1 MQKGLSKGIQHLNLP
16 IPYGAHLVP
25 KGAQFTIFSRHATAV
40 WLMLFDAPN
49 AAKPTREISLD
60 AARHRIGDIWHVF
73 VPGIRAGQCYLYRM
87 ASDLNIPESAC
98 FNAEQWLLDPYAQA
112 ISGEPQWGKAPGITP
127 GHPPRNGASF
137 PKCVVVDQSFNWAN
151 DTSPG
156 IPLADAVIYE
166 AHVRG
171 FTVHPSAKTSNPGTY
186 AGLIEKIPYMKKL
199 GITSL
204 ELLPIHEFNEMEYA
218 LENGARKNLRNFWGY
233 STRAFFAPMSRFA
246 ASGICG
252 EQIRE
257 FKKLVKACHKAG
269 IEVILD
275 VVFNHTD
282 EGNEQGPVWS
292 MRGIDHSIY
301 YMTEADRKKNCNYT
315 GCGNTVNCNH
325 PVVRQFILD
334 CLRYWHLVMHVDG
347 FRFDLASILTR
358 GQNGEPLHNPPVV
371 EAIAEDPA
379 LRNAKLI
386 AEAWDAAGLYQVG
399 SFPNR
404 RWSEWNGRYRDDIR
418 EFWNGSKHDLRT
430 LVTRFIG
437 SPDLYAK
444 NSQTPQKSIN
454 FIACHDGF
462 TLNDVVSYN
471 QKNNLENRENNR
483 DGENHNR
490 SFNYGVDGPTRDP
503 AILALRLRQM
513 KNLLATLLLSQGVP
527 MLLAG
532 DEFARTQD
540 GNNNAYC
547 QDNEISWLDWTLLD
561 RNKELFNFARRLIA
575 FRKTH
580 PILRKTR
587 FLNDKL
593 DSGKTPDV
601 RWYGPN
607 GSAVDWD
614 GGKTIACWFHTLE
627 KQEVEDL
634 YIIFNA
640 DETAAHTYQFPEPDF
655 RSWNLAFSTQERL
668 PAWRALQKTV
678 KVEPRSITVFRSSM
692 L

>member
-1 MQKGLSKGIQHLNLP
+1 MQIGLKKRPSPFELP
-16 IPYGAHLVP
+16 IPYGTHLTN
-25 KGAQFTIFSRHATAV
+25 KGAHFTIFSRHATEV
-40 WLMLFDAPN
+40 WLMLFSAPD
-49 AAKPTREISLD
+49 AAKPTREIKLD
-60 AARHRIGDIWHVF
+60 PTLHRIGDLWHIF
-73 VPGIRAGQCYLYRM
+73 IPGIRAGQLYLYRM
-87 ASDLNIPESAC
+87 ASELKIPEAAY
-98 FNAEQWLLDPYAQA
+98 FNRDQWLLDPYALA
-112 ISGEPQWGKAPGITP
+112 ISGEPNWGKAEGMIPGKP
-127 GHPPRNGASF
+127 LRNGSAF
-137 PKCVVVDQSFNWAN
+137 PKCVVADQSFNWGDDAF
-151 DTSPG
+151 PR
-156 IPLADAVIYE
+156 IPLADSVIYE
-166 AHVRG
+166 THVRG
-171 FTVHPSAKTSNPGTY
+171 FTIHPSAKTSNPGTY
-186 AGLIEKIPYMKKL
+186 AGLIEKIPYLKKL
-199 GITSL
+199 GITTL
-204 ELLPIHEFNEMEYA
+204 ELLPIHEFNEMEYY
-218 LENGARKNLRNFWGY
+218 LENGARKKLRNFWGY
-233 STRAFFAPMSRFA
+233 STRSFFAPMGRFS

-282 EGNEQGPVWS
+282 EGNENGHAWS
-292 MRGIDHSIY
+292 MRGIDHSTY
-301 YMTEADRKKNCNYT
+301 YMLEADCKKNCNYT

-325 PVVRQFILD
+325 PVVRNFILD

-358 GQNGEPLHNPPVV
+358 GQNGEPLNNPPVV

-379 LRNAKLI
+379 LRDAKLI

-418 EFWNGSKHDLRT
+418 EFWNGARHDLRT

-444 NSQTPQKSIN
+444 NNQNPQKSIN

-462 TLNDVVSYN
+462 TLNDIVSYN
-471 QKNNLENRENNR
+471 QKNNLENGENNR

-490 SFNYGVDGPTRDP
+490 SFNYGVEGPSTDP
-503 AILALRLRQM
+503 AICSVRMRQM
-513 KNLLATLLLSQGVP
+513 KNLLATLMLSQGVP

-532 DEFARTQD
+532 DEFARTQS

-547 QDNEISWLDWTLLD
+547 QDNEISWVDWSLLEK
-561 RNKELFNFARRLIA
+561 NKELFSFVRRLII

-580 PILRKTR
+580 PILRKTH
-587 FLNDKL
+587 FLNDKQ

-601 RWYGPN
+601 RWFGPN
-607 GSAVDWD
+607 GTHVDWD
-614 GGKTIACWFHTLE
+614 NGKSIACWLHAQD
-627 KQEVEDL
+627 KQEMEDL
-634 YIIFNA
+634 YILINA
-640 DETAAHTYQFPEPDF
+640 DETVPQIFQFPEPDF
-655 RSWNLAFSTQERL
+655 RAWNLAFSTQERL
-668 PAWRALQKTV
+668 PAWRTMQKTV
-678 KVEPRSITVFRSSM
+678 KVEPRSITVFRSTK

>member
-1 MQKGLSKGIQHLNLP
+1 MLKGSTPGLRELELP
-16 IPYGAHLVP
+16 IPYGAHLTSR
-25 KGAQFTIFSRHATAV
+25 GAQFTIFSRHATAV
-40 WLMLFDAPN
+40 WLLLFDEPKAS
-49 AAKPTREISLD
+49 KPSREIRLD
-60 AARHRIGDIWHVF
+60 PAKHRIGDVWHIV
-73 VPGIRAGQCYLYRM
+73 VPGVRAGQCYLYRM
-87 ASDLNIPESAC
+87 ASDLNIPEAAF
-98 FNAEQWLLDPYAQA
+98 FNPDQWLLDPYAQA
-112 ISGEPQWGKAPGITP
+112 IAGEPAWGRASGLVPGQFL
-127 GHPPRNGASF
+127 HNGPHF
-137 PKCVVVDQSFNWAN
+137 PKSVVVNHTFNWSG
-151 DTSPG
+151 DTAPD
-156 IPLADAVIYE
+156 IPLDQAVIYE
-166 AHVRG
+166 THVRG
-171 FTVHPSAKTSNPGTY
+171 YTVHPSAKTGNPGTY
-186 AGLIEKIPYMKKL
+186 AGLIEKIPYLKKL

-204 ELLPIHEFNEMEYA
+204 ELLPIHEFNEMEYF

-246 ASGICG
+246 AAGICG

-282 EGNEQGPVWS
+282 EGNENGPVWS

-325 PVVRQFILD
+325 PVVRKFILD

-358 GQNGEPLHNPPVV
+358 GQSGEPLANPPVV

-379 LRNAKLI
+379 LRGAKLI

-404 RWSEWNGRYRDDIR
+404 HWSEWNGRYRDDIR

-430 LVTRFIG
+430 LATRFIG

-444 NSQTPQKSIN
+444 NEQTPQKSIN

-462 TLNDVVSYN
+462 TLNDIVCYN
-471 QKNNLENRENNR
+471 AKNNLENMESNR

-490 SFNYGVDGPTRDP
+490 SFNYGVEGPTNDS
-503 AILALRLRQM
+503 AIRALRMRQM
-513 KNLLATLLLSQGVP
+513 KNLLATLFLSQGVP

-532 DEFARTQD
+532 DEFARTQN

-547 QDNEISWLDWTLLD
+547 QDNPISWVDWSLLEK
-561 RNKELFNFARRLIA
+561 NKELFQFVRKLIA

-580 PILRKTR
+580 PVLRKTR

-593 DSGKTPDV
+593 DSAKTPDV
-601 RWYGPN
+601 RWYGPEN
-607 GSAVDWD
+607 TPVDWD
-614 GGKTIACWFHTLE
+614 AGTSIACALLATEE
-627 KQEVEDL
+627 KQAEDL
-634 YIIFNA
+634 FIIINA
-640 DETAAHTYQFPEPDF
+640 DAKATPTYHFPERKSGDW
-655 RSWNLAFSTQERL
+655 SLALTTQDRP
-668 PAWRALQKTV
+668 PAWRTGSKSI
-678 KVEPRSITVFRSSM
+678 KVEPRSITVFRSS
-692 L
+692 LL